1 MLCLS
6 SVLLGTVVPAA
17 INIRL
22 EGDFPDFNHFYLEQ
36 LAELARIA
44 GVDWNMN
51 VGLSKGIRYARD
63 WQLDHCTTK
72 YLWTGDDDVIFDSLC
87 LSNFSAH
94 LNVSAIQY
102 LLPTGGRFYP
112 AFLQGSKADVNNRR
126 GYPDHSK
133 TVYEQADDVS
143 YHSFFAQACA
153 CPSDRLRQQLMLDPG
168 NAVLSMSFF
177 RSHALRFS
185 QFPDGFNAAGEDAL
199 MALHIHAEGSCGLRV
214 PSARAF
220 HLEKPAGSRFGE
232 TAARA
237 EAVLRSAQLK
247 GYDASVLGKDFV
259 AYEKKNDQ

>member
-22 EGDFPDFNHFYLEQ
+22 EGEFPDFNHFYLEQ

-87 LSNFSAH
+87 LSNFSAYTALLEAEH
-94 LNVSAIQY
+94 LG
-102 LLPTGGRFYP
+102 PKGERFYP

-133 TVYEQADDVS
+133 VVSEQGANVP
-143 YHSFFAQACA
+143 YHSFFAQSCS
-153 CPSDRLRQQLMLDPG
+153 SDDDQLKRQVMLDPG
-168 NAVLSMSFF
+168 NALLSVGYF
-177 RSHALRFS
+177 RGHTLRFT
-185 QFPDGFNAAGEDAL
+185 QFDDGFNAAGEDAL

-259 AYEKKNDQ
+259 AYEKKTS